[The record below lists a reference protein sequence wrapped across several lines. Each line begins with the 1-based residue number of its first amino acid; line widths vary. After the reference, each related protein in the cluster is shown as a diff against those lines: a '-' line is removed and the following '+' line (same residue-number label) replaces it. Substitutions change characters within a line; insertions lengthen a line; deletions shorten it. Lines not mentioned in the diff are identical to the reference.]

1 MSSSYKHV
9 QCTGTVSSVSDA
21 YSALEELGSECREVV
36 DNASEGLSQTQRIQ
50 TFDETAGVLENLSE
64 PDVPECVGE
73 LAITYSERT
82 PKHKRRA
89 PSRAVR
95 CSNAVSVLQAAADAL
110 EEWLDDE
117 QNSEHDD
124 RDEVQSL
131 LDQLQ
136 NDAGEAENCEFP
148 GMYG

>member
-1 MSSSYKHV
+1 MSKSYKMST
-9 QCTGTVSSVSDA
+9 CTGTVSSVCDA
-21 YSALEELGSECREVV
+21 YSALEELGSECREVA

-64 PDVPECVGE
+64 PDVPECVQD
-73 LAITYSERT
+73 LAINYSEEVPRS
-82 PKHKRRA
+82 KRRA

-95 CSNAVSVLQAAADAL
+95 CANAASVLTAAAEAL

-117 QNSEHDD
+117 ANAEHED
-124 RDEVQSL
+124 RDEVESL
-131 LDQLQ
+131 RDQLQ
-136 NDAGEAENCEFP
+136 NDAGEVEGCEFP